1 MREENIF
8 LKSLHEYNFR
18 HNQEN
23 AKVIG
28 FVTITPQNLNP
39 RPCFKVEYESDGKID
54 YITYES
60 VMKCHWEIISGSEI

>member
-1 MREENIF
+1 MREGNIF

-28 FVTITPQNLNP
+28 FVMFAPQNLNP
-39 RPCFKVEYESDGKID
+39 RPCFKVEYESDGQID
-54 YITYES
+54 YIARES
-60 VMKCHWEIISGSEI
+60 VLKGHWEIVSEM